1 MPPLRE
7 RPDDIPLLLAH
18 YLLFFARE
26 NGVAAP
32 QLEAGA
38 LRTLCAYRWPGNI
51 RELRNFC
58 ENAVVMHRGGR
69 LTEYDLDPRYR
80 GEWTG
85 YAGQGSGGATTIPT
99 VGGAS
104 PVLALPGP
112 AGASLSVEENE
123 KRLLR
128 EALIKARG
136 NRTQAA
142 RLMGISR
149 RTLHRKLA
157 EWPELDTLD

>member
-1 MPPLRE
+1 
-7 RPDDIPLLLAH
+7 
-18 YLLFFARE
+18 
-26 NGVAAP
+26 
-32 QLEAGA
+32 
-38 LRTLCAYRWPGNI
+38 
-51 RELRNFC
+51 
-58 ENAVVMHRGGR
+58 
-69 LTEYDLDPRYR
+69 
-80 GEWTG
+80 
-85 YAGQGSGGATTIPT
+85 
-99 VGGAS
+99 
-104 PVLALPGP
+104 VLALPGP